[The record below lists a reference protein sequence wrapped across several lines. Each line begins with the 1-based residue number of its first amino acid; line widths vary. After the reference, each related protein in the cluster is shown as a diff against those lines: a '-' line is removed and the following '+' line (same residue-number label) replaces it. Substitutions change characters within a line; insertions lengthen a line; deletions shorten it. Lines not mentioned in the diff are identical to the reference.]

1 MNFRFSKFTS
11 FEIDNQAEAA
21 TLFHIHVHIHLTA
34 SYIWYLQR
42 NYKVHFQLKE
52 AKKRRSEREQKN
64 FHFHFVNFGFTA
76 RCLSFLFSK
85 FPCQPLKSSIM
96 WLYLFIPMHIF
107 LEPNILKDILKSNK
121 SNIVAFRKT
130 FICLLKFPHFFN
142 RDKRMVFCRK

>member
-11 FEIDNQAEAA
+11 FQIDNQAEAA

-52 AKKRRSEREQKN
+52 KKVNKKN

-76 RCLSFLFSK
+76 RCPSFLFRK
-85 FPCQPLKSSIM
+85 FPCQPLKWSIM

-107 LEPNILKDILKSNK
+107 LEPNILKDILNSNK
-121 SNIVAFRKT
+121 SNIVAFRKNIHLST
-130 FICLLKFPHFFN
+130 QTSAFFFN
-142 RDKRMVFCRK
+142 RDKRMAFCRE